1 MGPVVVMRHRHQ
13 LWFVHQL
20 GNQRLNP
27 AVINDGHRVDEDE
40 HVALGNRW
48 RFEAWRRMAV
58 VTARAIHFYLRADI
72 YLYT

>member
-40 HVALGNRW
+40 HVALGNR
-48 RFEAWRRMAV
+48 
-58 VTARAIHFYLRADI
+58 
-72 YLYT
+72 